1 MAQFEPIRVKKLAEE
16 VGQSIKR
23 SIFDGT
29 FLPGEKLPSEHDM
42 AEQFGVSQIT
52 VRQAVRV
59 LESAGIVYTKQ
70 GVEGG
75 IFVAEADTVAVS
87 SYLSDMLRLKKVTQ
101 NDLFMSR
108 FVFEPDI
115 AAAVAKEW
123 QEGDL
128 VALEENIQLART
140 AFEKG
145 DPVATRMCNLSFHR
159 ILCAITKNPVI
170 IFALNAVFDVLE
182 ENVSELKLPENMIR
196 DEIIEHEILMEKMRA
211 RDTDQIRVEMQQH
224 IQKIHK
230 ELLRQQSMTER

>member
-16 VGQSIKR
+16 VGQRIKR

-29 FLPGEKLPSEHDM
+29 FISGEKLPSEHDM
-42 AEQFGVSQIT
+42 AVQFGVSQIT

-75 IFVAEADTVAVS
+75 IFVAKADPTTVS

-101 NDLFMSR
+101 SDLFMSR

-115 AAAVAKEW
+115 AATVTENWEK
-123 QEGDL
+123 GDL
-128 VALEENIQLART
+128 KELEENIKLARRT
-140 AFEKG
+140 LSRG
-145 DPVATRMCNLSFHR
+145 DGIGARVCNLTFHR
-159 ILCAITKNPVI
+159 ILCSITKNPVI

-182 ENVSELKLPENMIR
+182 ENAFKLKLTDHMIH
-196 DEIIEHEILMEKMRA
+196 DEIEEHSVLMKIISA
-211 RDTDQIRVEMQQH
+211 RDTNRVRVEMQKH
-224 IQKIHK
+224 IQKVHD
-230 ELLRQQSMTER
+230 ELRRQDG

>member
-16 VGQSIKR
+16 VGQRIKG

-29 FLPGEKLPSEHDM
+29 FASGEKLPSEHDM
-42 AEQFGVSQIT
+42 ALQFGVSQIT

-75 IFVAEADTVAVS
+75 IFVAEADTAAVS

-101 NDLFMSR
+101 SDLFMSR
-108 FVFEPDI
+108 YVFEPDI
-115 AAAVAKEW
+115 SATVTREW
-123 QEGDL
+123 RKGELKDL
-128 VALEENIQLART
+128 DDNIDLARRT
-140 AFEKG
+140 LAGG
-145 DPVATRMCNLSFHR
+145 DAVGARLCNLTFHR

-182 ENVSELKLPENMIR
+182 ENVTALKLPLDMIR
-196 DEIIEHEILMEKMRA
+196 DEIDEHVILVDKMRL
-211 RDTDQIRVEMQQH
+211 RDADGVRREMQRH
-224 IQKIHK
+224 IEKVHD
-230 ELLRQQSMTER
+230 ELRRQQEAGE